1 MFKFNKFGL
10 ALGTNLKF
18 YTTVTKELKVK
29 VSKFLELVPTFV
41 EVTREKL
48 VGGPRVTSTF
58 FYRTPP
64 VVSSDTSYPILTAIL
79 LYGNFCQSCIRD
91 VLLD

>member
-58 FYRTPP
+58 F
-64 VVSSDTSYPILTAIL
+64 
-79 LYGNFCQSCIRD
+79 
-91 VLLD
+91 